1 MSPPLSFGSLFKRKE
16 KKSPQ
21 ENQPGKPDLSR
32 SIGTGS
38 EIAGTEAYSV
48 TNNIENTLTIS
59 NALDVLKRMEDE
71 KAGDLYR
78 ILIPIRQSLENTL
91 LSMGRIAEEMENE
104 KVKVEDEKFRPSV
117 ESSRRILVSS
127 LKKESSSDFP
137 VPSSIPEAKKFQE
150 RLQSLMERLGDV
162 SGSHSKLLT
171 TFMKKHTGKIK
182 GEFDVISSLER
193 RTDKIMEDFE
203 EDKRPLM
210 NCITVLTK
218 ISQMVD
224 SILQQKN
231 ELQKVEG
238 EISRLELQDQNLAKE
253 LAGLEKSSNFESTA
267 KTIQELKLAQ
277 EEENEFHKYLGDL
290 FSPVSRALTKYS
302 YGTSK
307 ATSSKLQILMETPW
321 KIFEQA
327 KEQKNHDRVQH
338 TSSQTG
344 DLESYG
350 SLLADVHK
358 GVSTGKIKLKD
369 SDKTIKHFEMI
380 IDSLPALKRRS
391 ELLSHRL
398 RSLEKKKDHS
408 IISTAE
414 DLRRKL
420 KDNKVALDNNR
431 LYLERLDN
439 EIKEKKIS
447 IKDTARE
454 CEDCLSSVTGRSYV
468 LEIGIE
474 Q

>member
-1 MSPPLSFGSLFKRKE
+1 VSPPLSFGSLFKRKE

-21 ENQPGKPDLSR
+21 QNQPSKPDLSR

-48 TNNIENTLTIS
+48 KNNIENTLTIS
-59 NALDVLKRMEDE
+59 NALDLLKRMEDE

-117 ESSRRILVSS
+117 ESSRKILVSS
-127 LKKESSSDFP
+127 LKKEASSDFP
-137 VPSSIPEAKKFQE
+137 VPTSIPEAKKFQE

-203 EDKRPLM
+203 DDKRPLM
-210 NCITVLTK
+210 NCITLLTK

-231 ELQKVEG
+231 ELQRVEG
-238 EISRLELQDQNLAKE
+238 EISRLEVEDKDLAKE
-253 LAGLEKSSNFESTA
+253 LSGLEKSSDFETTA
-267 KTIQELKLAQ
+267 KTIKEMKLAQ
-277 EEENEFHKYLGDL
+277 EEENEFRKHLGDL

-327 KEQKNHDRVQH
+327 KEQKNHDRVQL

-358 GVSTGKIKLKD
+358 AVSTGKIKLKD
-369 SDKTIKHFEMI
+369 SEKTIKHFEMI
-380 IDSLPALKRRS
+380 IDSLPTLERRS
-391 ELLSHRL
+391 ELISHRL

-408 IISTAE
+408 IISAAE

-431 LYLERLDN
+431 LYLERLEN

-468 LEIGIE
+468 LEIGID

>member
-1 MSPPLSFGSLFKRKE
+1 VSPPLSFGSLFKRKE

-21 ENQPGKPDLSR
+21 ENQPGRPDLSR

-38 EIAGTEAYSV
+38 ETAGTEAYSV
-48 TNNIENTLTIS
+48 KNNTENTLTIS
-59 NALDVLKRMEDE
+59 NALDILKRMEDE

-78 ILIPIRQSLENTL
+78 ILIPMRQSLENTL

-193 RTDKIMEDFE
+193 RTNKIMEDFE

-253 LAGLEKSSNFESTA
+253 LAGLEKSSDFESTA

-327 KEQKNHDRVQH
+327 KEQKNHDR
-338 TSSQTG
+338 

-350 SLLADVHK
+350 ALLADVHK

-380 IDSLPALKRRS
+380 IDSLPDLKRRS

-431 LYLERLDN
+431 LYLERLEN

-468 LEIGIE
+468 LEIGID

>member
-48 TNNIENTLTIS
+48 KNNIENTLTIS

-91 LSMGRIAEEMENE
+91 LSMGRITEEMENE

-238 EISRLELQDQNLAKE
+238 EISKLELQDQNLAKE
-253 LAGLEKSSNFESTA
+253 LAGLEKSSDFESTA

-327 KEQKNHDRVQH
+327 KEQKNHDR
-338 TSSQTG
+338 

-350 SLLADVHK
+350 ALLADVHK

-380 IDSLPALKRRS
+380 IDSLPDLKRRS

-431 LYLERLDN
+431 LYLERLEN

>member
-1 MSPPLSFGSLFKRKE
+1 
-16 KKSPQ
+16 
-21 ENQPGKPDLSR
+21 
-32 SIGTGS
+32 
-38 EIAGTEAYSV
+38 
-48 TNNIENTLTIS
+48 
-59 NALDVLKRMEDE
+59 
-71 KAGDLYR
+71 
-78 ILIPIRQSLENTL
+78 
-91 LSMGRIAEEMENE
+91 
-104 KVKVEDEKFRPSV
+104 
-117 ESSRRILVSS
+117 
-127 LKKESSSDFP
+127 
-137 VPSSIPEAKKFQE
+137 
-150 RLQSLMERLGDV
+150 
-162 SGSHSKLLT
+162 
-171 TFMKKHTGKIK
+171 
-182 GEFDVISSLER
+182 
-193 RTDKIMEDFE
+193 
-203 EDKRPLM
+203 
-210 NCITVLTK
+210 
-218 ISQMVD
+218 
-224 SILQQKN
+224 
-231 ELQKVEG
+231 
-238 EISRLELQDQNLAKE
+238 
-253 LAGLEKSSNFESTA
+253 
-267 KTIQELKLAQ
+267 
-277 EEENEFHKYLGDL
+277 
-290 FSPVSRALTKYS
+290 VSRALTKYS

-327 KEQKNHDRVQH
+327 KEQKNHDR
-338 TSSQTG
+338 

-350 SLLADVHK
+350 ALLADVHK
-358 GVSTGKIKLKD
+358 GISTGKIKLKD

-380 IDSLPALKRRS
+380 IDSLPDLKRRS

-431 LYLERLDN
+431 LYLERLEN